1 MAISPW
7 SRDRGRRV
15 RALCSRAL
23 LVLLLRVLLL
33 FVCLA
38 ALLLA
43 GLVWHVQA
51 ATAAM
56 IYAPTAS
63 DLPYHHAALVFGAGL
78 TPQGAPSEALYDR
91 VATAADLYRRHKV
104 DKLLMTGDNSR
115 PDYNEV
121 EAMRRVALR
130 LGVPAGDIVL
140 DYAGFHTYDSC
151 YRAHAVFGLAD
162 ATLVTNAYHL
172 PRALFTCAQLGVQG
186 SGVVADRQYQPT
198 IHDRLRELP
207 ALVVMQWGLLVAQ
220 QPHFLGPHVDI
231 DVPQPQ

>member
-15 RALCSRAL
+15 RALCSRARLVRL
-23 LVLLLRVLLL
+23 LRGLLLMG
-33 FVCLA
+33 CLA

-140 DYAGFHTYDSC
+140 DYAGFRTYDSC
-151 YRAHAVFGLAD
+151 YRAHTVFGLAA

-172 PRALFTCAQLGVQG
+172 PRALYTCAHLGLDVV
-186 SGVVADRQYQPT
+186 GVPADRQGPT
-198 IHDRLRELP
+198 TLFNRLRELP
-207 ALVVMQWGLLVAQ
+207 ALAMTRWGLLVGA
-220 QPHFLGPHVDI
+220 QPHFLGPPVDV
-231 DVPQPQ
+231 DAP